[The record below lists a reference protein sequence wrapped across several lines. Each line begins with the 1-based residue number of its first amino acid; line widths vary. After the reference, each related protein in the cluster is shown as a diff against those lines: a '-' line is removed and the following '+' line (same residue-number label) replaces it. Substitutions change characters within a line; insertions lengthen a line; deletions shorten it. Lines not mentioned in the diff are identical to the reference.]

1 MLILGIETSCD
12 ETAIAVVRDGR
23 QILSNVI
30 SSQVEVHARYGG
42 VVPEVASRQHMLA
55 ITPIYRKALAEA
67 GVAPNDLDAI
77 AVTAGPGLAGSLLV
91 GVNYAK
97 GIALGLG
104 APLYGMNHLE
114 GHMYAGWLEE
124 GPTPEDAIGFP
135 MVCLLVSGGH
145 TELVLMRGHGDYELL
160 GSTRDDAAGEAF
172 DKAARVLG
180 LGYPGGPAI
189 QKTAALATRVEPLPR
204 AWMRGTLEFSFS
216 GLKTAVLNKARE
228 QGVAQGEPW
237 TQADVDPSKYA
248 QDSEYSKDIDEK
260 RSALAAGFQEAVVD
274 VLVRKTLEAV
284 EQYDARGIIVGGGV
298 SANAVLRATIQ
309 EKSPVPVAIPRPV
322 LCTDNGAMIAAAAFY
337 GIQRGLQPDMA
348 VDANPRL
355 SLGP

>member
-1 MLILGIETSCD
+1 MLFLGIETSCD
-12 ETAIAVVRDGR
+12 ETAIAVVADGR
-23 QILSNVI
+23 SILSNVI

-55 ITPIYRKALAEA
+55 ITPIYRKALVEA

-77 AVTAGPGLAGSLLV
+77 AVTVGPGLAGSLLV

-114 GHMYAGWLEE
+114 GHMYAGWLED
-124 GPTPEDAIGFP
+124 GPTPEEAIGFP

-160 GSTRDDAAGEAF
+160 GSPRDDAAGEAF
-172 DKAARVLG
+172 DKAACVLG

-189 QKTAALATRVEPLPR
+189 QKTAELATRIEPLPR

-216 GLKTAVLNKARE
+216 GLKTALLNKARE
-228 QGVAQGEPW
+228 QGVAIGLDQGRPEGLD
-237 TQADVDPSKYA
+237 AAGV
-248 QDSEYSKDIDEK
+248 E
-260 RSALAAGFQEAVVD
+260 RRNALAAGFQEAVVD

-298 SANAVLRATIQ
+298 SANASLRATIQ
-309 EKSPVPVAIPRPV
+309 EKSQVPVAIPRPV

-348 VDANPRL
+348 VDANPRQG
-355 SLGP
+355 LGP

>member
-1 MLILGIETSCD
+1 MLVLGIETSCD

-55 ITPIYRKALAEA
+55 ITPIYRTALAEA
-67 GVAPNDLDAI
+67 GVAPSDLDAI

-114 GHMYAGWLEE
+114 GHMYAGWLED

-189 QKTAALATRVEPLPR
+189 QKTAELATRIEPLPR

-216 GLKTAVLNKARE
+216 GLKTALLNKARD
-228 QGVAQGEPW
+228 QDVAVGL
-237 TQADVDPSKYA
+237 A
-248 QDSEYSKDIDEK
+248 QDRPEGLDAAGEE
-260 RSALAAGFQEAVVD
+260 RRNALAAGFQDAVVD

-337 GIQRGLQPDMA
+337 GIQRGVQPDMA

-355 SLGP
+355 SLDPSSLTVT

>member
-1 MLILGIETSCD
+1 MLVLGIETSCD

-23 QILSNVI
+23 HILSNVI
-30 SSQVEVHARYGG
+30 SSQVELHARYGG

-67 GVAPNDLDAI
+67 GVAPHDLDAI

-104 APLYGMNHLE
+104 SPLYGMNHLE
-114 GHMYAGWLEE
+114 GHMYAGWLED

-145 TELVLMRGHGDYELL
+145 TELVLMQGHGDYELL

-189 QKTAALATRVEPLPR
+189 QRTAELATRVEPLPR

-216 GLKTAVLNKARE
+216 GLKTALLNKARD
-228 QGVAQGEPW
+228 QDVAVGAPRGGDRPKDLNE
-237 TQADVDPSKYA
+237 ADK
-248 QDSEYSKDIDEK
+248 E
-260 RSALAAGFQEAVVD
+260 RRNALAAGFQEAVVE
-274 VLVRKTLEAV
+274 VLVQKTLEAV
-284 EQYDARGIIVGGGV
+284 EQYGAQGIIVGGGV
-298 SANAVLRATIQ
+298 SANTSLRTTIQ
-309 EKSPVPVAIPRPV
+309 AKSPVPVAIPRPV

-337 GIQRGLQPDMA
+337 GVQRGLQPNMA
-348 VDANPRL
+348 VGANPRQ
-355 SLGP
+355 GFHP